1 MDGDLRVAIRHESDI
16 LAARR
21 VAREL
26 ATTLGFTDIQLIE
39 IATAISEIAR
49 NTLVY
54 AREGE
59 MAVAIVQDSARAGV
73 RVIARDGG
81 PGIHDV
87 AAAMRDGYSTSGG
100 LGLGL
105 PGARRLMDVFEI
117 ASTPGRGTTI
127 TMTKWRR

>member
-1 MDGDLRVAIRHESDI
+1 MDGEPRVAIRHESDI

-26 ATTLGFTDIQLIE
+26 ANTLGFTDIQLIE
-39 IATAISEIAR
+39 LATAISEIAR

-59 MAVAIVQDSARAGV
+59 MTFAIEGDTVRAGV
-73 RVIARDGG
+73 RVIAHDRG
-81 PGIHDV
+81 PGIKDLT
-87 AAAMRDGYSTSGG
+87 AAMSDGYSTSGG

-105 PGARRLMDVFEI
+105 PGARRLMDTFEI
-117 ASTPGRGTTI
+117 VSTPGRGTTI

>member
-1 MDGDLRVAIRHESDI
+1 MAGDPTVAIRHESDI

-21 VAREL
+21 LARVL
-26 ATTLGFTDIQLIE
+26 ATTLDFTDIQLIE
-39 IATAISEIAR
+39 LATAISEIAR

-54 AREGE
+54 ARDGE
-59 MAVAIVQDSARAGV
+59 MAFTIVHDRARAGV
-73 RVIARDGG
+73 RVIACDRG

-87 AAAMRDGYSTSGG
+87 AAAMSDGYSTSGG

-105 PGARRLMDVFEI
+105 PGARRLMDAFEI
-117 ASTPGRGTTI
+117 ASTPGVGTTI